1 MDSCGVCIRGDLR
14 GVCLRWMMHLS
25 VILFT
30 ASALGRNPDGFAGM
44 SHSEVVIA
52 QKALQQSGGGQ
63 LNAGRGG

>member
-1 MDSCGVCIRGDLR
+1 
-14 GVCLRWMMHLS
+14 MMHLS